1 MGSDGKIGAS
11 LPPAPPSAPPPTVNA
26 FPQARPMH
34 GRTSGPTRRSTRGQ
48 WTHEEDEI
56 LRAAVQRFKGK
67 NWKKIAE
74 CFKDRTDVQCLHRW
88 QKVLNPDLIKGPWS
102 KEEDEIIVQ
111 LVKKYGPK
119 KWSTI
124 AQHLPGRIGK
134 QCRERCGDSEETQ
147 ASELWGSREV
157 VGSQWWH
164 NHLNPG
170 IKKEAWTQE
179 EELVLIHAHQLYG
192 NKWAEL
198 TKYLPGRTDN
208 SIKNHWNSSVKKKLD
223 SYKVS
228 GLLAQFQG
236 LPLVSHPNQSISLG
250 DGAEGDEISEYSQA
264 GCSQTPSDM
273 SNAGCQTRE
282 DILVSEESDQ
292 RKIQSTSP
300 TASCSEPYYTSLDG
314 MAFTIPNIPCEF
326 TCSSFYLDESFSND
340 QVSSSRDCNIGESS
354 LPVNSSVDLAADF
367 SQPGNYYLAAPNN
380 KPSEYCVVAPVNN
393 SGEDSN
399 VVREEGDTIVER
411 CADIL
416 DMERYEDYMCFQ
428 SLCQFSETGEAAASH
443 PYNHLN
449 ATVLE
454 APNNGDLSS
463 IPLELIVQNGLAMT
477 EEKLSNTEEGRVHA
491 RINGNPPCHDPSGA
505 GSTEKTELLE
515 SSGLIPENKLN
526 SEISDDQQRT
536 PPRGEQPD
544 LSTCGQEVGTLC
556 YEPPRFPSLDIP
568 FLSCDLAQCNT
579 DVQQDFSPLGIR
591 QFIMS
596 SASSLTPFKLWDSPS
611 SDDSPDALLK
621 SAAKTFACTPS
632 ILKKRHRDLL
642 SPLSPFSERRID
654 KKTGNDVTQGFLC
667 SSRLTKE
674 FSRLD
679 VIFGETVQCKE
690 STSSSSNLKEHQN
703 TSIEDKENVFPAI
716 RGLSKDANHNQEL
729 EARTPEKDTHHNIEK
744 GGTPNAISKTTFYE
758 DCASEM
764 PKGVLVERNINDTE
778 FLSPDGSS
786 RNTRPSEVDSSKY
799 TSTKS
804 AISMSPIGSAGFFVS
819 PPSLGNM
826 KRNNGSEASS
836 SGQPVSAVTAV
847 IVDSLV
853 NEVGAENLNF
863 FGGTPFRRS
872 MESPSAWKSPWY
884 FSSLV
889 SCPRFEP
896 DITIEDI
903 GIFLSPGESSFDAIG
918 LMKEI
923 NDQGADTYADARE
936 VLGSETPDSILRQRC
951 SKKLNLDGEMSN
963 VSDSL
968 LNGRL
973 QMSPN
978 VMTEGRVLD
987 FSECTTPVKMTKKM
1001 RCAGAASLS
1010 SPYLLKSFR

>member
-1 MGSDGKIGAS
+1 MGTDRKIQAS
-11 LPPAPPSAPPPTVNA
+11 LPPAPPPAPLQTVNA

-124 AQHLPGRIGK
+124 SQHLPGRIGK
-134 QCRERCGDSEETQ
+134 QCRER
-147 ASELWGSREV
+147 
-157 VGSQWWH
+157 WH

-179 EELVLIHAHQLYG
+179 EELVLIHVHQHYG

-223 SYKVS
+223 SYKAS

-236 LPLVSHPNQSISLG
+236 LPLVSHQNQSMSFG
-250 DGAEGDEISEYSQA
+250 DGAEGEEMSEYSQA

-292 RKIQSTSP
+292 GKIQSTSP
-300 TASCSEPYYTSLDG
+300 AASCSEPYYTSLDD
-314 MAFTIPNIPCEF
+314 MTFTIPDIPCEF
-326 TCSSFYLDESFSND
+326 TCSSYYLDENFSND
-340 QVSSSRDCNIGESS
+340 QVSSARDCNIGESI
-354 LPVNSSVDLAADF
+354 LPMNSSVDLAADS
-367 SQPGNYYLAAPNN
+367 SQPANYYLAAPNHKSSGYSVN
-380 KPSEYCVVAPVNN
+380 APVNN
-393 SGEDSN
+393 SGEDPN
-399 VVREEGDTIVER
+399 VVREEGDANVER
-411 CADIL
+411 CSNII
-416 DMERYEDYMCFQ
+416 DMEKYKDYMCFQ
-428 SLCQFSETGEAAASH
+428 SLSQFSEAGEAAAFH

-449 ATVLE
+449 TIVLE
-454 APNNGDLSS
+454 ASNNGDLSS
-463 IPLELIVQNGLAMT
+463 IPSELFVQNGLTMT
-477 EEKLSNTEEGRVHA
+477 DEQLSNTDEGHVHA
-491 RINGNPPCHDPSGA
+491 RINANPPCHDPSGA
-505 GSTEKTELLE
+505 GSAEKKDLLE
-515 SSGLIPENKLN
+515 SSGLIPENNFN

-536 PPRGEQPD
+536 PPRAEQPG

-579 DVQQDFSPLGIR
+579 DAQQDFSPLGIR
-591 QFIMS
+591 RFIMS
-596 SASSLTPFKLWDSPS
+596 SASSLTPLKLWDSPS
-611 SDDSPDALLK
+611 SVDSPDALLK

-632 ILKKRHRDLL
+632 ILKKRNRDLL

-654 KKTGNDVTQGFLC
+654 KKTGKDVSQGFLC
-667 SSRLTKE
+667 SSRLTRE

-690 STSSSSNLKEHQN
+690 SSSLSNLKEHQKA
-703 TSIEDKENVFPAI
+703 SIEDKENIFPAV
-716 RGLSKDANHNQEL
+716 RGLSEDANHNQEF
-729 EARTPEKDTHHNIEK
+729 EARTPEKDTHTHNLHNIEK

-758 DCASEM
+758 DCAFEKNSFEQ

-778 FLSPDGSS
+778 FLSPDGSR

-799 TSTKS
+799 TSKKS
-804 AISMSPIGSAGFFVS
+804 TISISPICSAGFFVS
-819 PPSLGNM
+819 PSSFDNM
-826 KRNNGSEASS
+826 KLNNGSEASS
-836 SGQPVSAVTAV
+836 SGQPISAVTTV

-923 NDQGADTYADARE
+923 NDQGADAYADARE

-968 LNGRL
+968 LKGHL
-973 QMSPN
+973 HMSPN

-987 FSECTTPVKMTKKM
+987 FSECNTPVKMAEKM

-1010 SPYLLKSFR
+1010 NPSLLRSFR